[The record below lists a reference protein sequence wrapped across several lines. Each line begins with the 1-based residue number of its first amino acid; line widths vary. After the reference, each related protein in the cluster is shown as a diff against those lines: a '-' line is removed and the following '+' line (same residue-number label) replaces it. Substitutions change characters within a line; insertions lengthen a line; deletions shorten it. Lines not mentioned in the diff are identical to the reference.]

1 MNLAYGEGME
11 QLTPK
16 QNEVL
21 ALMAK
26 GLTNGQIAERLGIS
40 LAGAKWHVSEVLSR
54 LGVASREEAVAVWKS
69 QHGFRA
75 RMRGLIGI
83 PVSLPFVG
91 GAAAVAGVAVVAV
104 VAVAIA
110 IAGSYLDGG
119 DDSTMLGADDVAELP
134 TAADVVSAVPTPE
147 LSLKESGDCIMH
159 AVPIDT
165 GDEGIRLCGG
175 AHPGPIQDYTWTA
188 KQRGGV
194 VEARV
199 YALVR
204 NDVAQ
209 VALFRGDQQLAIVDV
224 NSLRDA
230 MSRPV
235 FFSGD
240 FPTTHVDLVALDA
253 AGQILERIPIIWPRP
268 DFGRGP
274 SFGPP
279 ERFVAEGR
287 GAATTVAF
295 GAGGSYKEYAFYL
308 RVQTASAEATT
319 LELVCGDVREE
330 VPLDFRGEDHA
341 GFVVSPP
348 AGSTECHFDVDTTGN
363 WRIESK

>member
-1 MNLAYGEGME
+1 ME

-75 RMRGLIGI
+75 RMRGLIGV
-83 PVSLPFVG
+83 PVAVKIVG
-91 GAAAVAGVAVVAV
+91 SAAAVAGVTVAAV
-104 VAVAIA
+104 VAVAV
-110 IAGSYLDGG
+110 AGAHLDGR
-119 DDSTMLGADDVAELP
+119 DDSPAPSADEVAALP
-134 TAADVVSAVPTPE
+134 TTLDVTAALPTPE
-147 LSLKESGDCIMH
+147 LSLKEGGDCILF

-165 GDEGIRLCGG
+165 GDEEIRLCGS
-175 AHPGPIQDYTWTA
+175 AHPGPIQDYTWA
-188 KQRGGV
+188 AELRGEM

-199 YALVR
+199 YVLVR

-209 VALFRGDQQLAIVDV
+209 VALMTGDQRLAIVDTY
-224 NSLRDA
+224 SLRDA
-230 MSRPV
+230 VSRPA
-235 FFSGD
+235 FIFGD
-240 FPTTHVDLVALDA
+240 FPATDVDLVALDA
-253 AGQILERIPIIWPRP
+253 AGQTIERIPVIWPRP

-274 SFGPP
+274 SFGPG

-287 GAATTVAF
+287 GADTTGAF
-295 GAGGSYKEYAFYL
+295 EASGNYEEFAFYL
-308 RVQTASAEATT
+308 RVQPASADGTS
-319 LELVCGDVREE
+319 LDLVCGDVRED
-330 VPLDFRGEDHA
+330 VPLNFRGEDHA

-348 AGSTECHFDVDTTGN
+348 VVSGACHFDIDTRGN